1 MSEAEIFATV
11 KKIAVEELD
20 VEADQVTMEANIKD
34 DLEADSL
41 DLFEIVNELE
51 DEYDIELDADESTK
65 TVADV
70 VALAKAPSSPGWVWT
85 FWPIP
90 CLKKRLTRPA
100 RQLAWICRKFGKM
113 TTASWMKQDT
123 CSRHCLLLNTG
134 SGRCLPGTLTCQSA
148 GWPASP

>member
-1 MSEAEIFATV
+1 MSEAKIFATV

-20 VEADQVTMEANIKD
+20 VEAGQVTMEANIKD

-70 VALAKAPSSPGWVWT
+70 VALVQK
-85 FWPIP
+85 
-90 CLKKRLTRPA
+90 
-100 RQLAWICRKFGKM
+100 QL
-113 TTASWMKQDT
+113 QDKD
-123 CSRHCLLLNTG
+123 
-134 SGRCLPGTLTCQSA
+134 
-148 GWPASP
+148 